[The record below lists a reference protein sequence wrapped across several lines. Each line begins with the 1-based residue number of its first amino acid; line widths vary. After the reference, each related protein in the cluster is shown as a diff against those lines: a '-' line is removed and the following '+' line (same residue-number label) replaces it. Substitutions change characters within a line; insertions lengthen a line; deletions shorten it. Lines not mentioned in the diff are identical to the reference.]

1 MPRLPEIPILI
12 VALALYVVGLYTALI
27 WAPVELTLG
36 ESYRVFYLHVPAAW
50 VSYLALG
57 LSLIGSIAYLKTR
70 KTKFDLLAEV
80 TAVLGVL
87 FASLTLVLGS
97 IWANVAWGT
106 YWNWDPRETTTL
118 VLWISYAGYL
128 ALRTSIE
135 NVGKRAVIP
144 AIYNIFAFS
153 TVPLSYISVVY
164 WQTLHPRI
172 IDTSQGLKLSITPE
186 MVTTLMVNLLA
197 ATLLF
202 IYLVNVL
209 YKLRRSER
217 ILEEYEELTWR

>member
-1 MPRLPEIPILI
+1 MRRLPDTPILAA
-12 VALALYVVGLYTALI
+12 ALTLYFAGLYMALI

-36 ESYRVFYLHVPAAW
+36 ESYRVFYFHVPAAW
-50 VSYLALG
+50 VAYLAFG
-57 LSLIGSIAYLKTR
+57 LSLVSSIIYLKTG
-70 KTKFDLLAEV
+70 KTSFDLFAEV
-80 TAVLGVL
+80 TAILGVL
-87 FASLTLVLGS
+87 YASLTLILGS

-118 VLWISYAGYL
+118 ILWIAYAAYL

-135 NVGKRAVIP
+135 NVEKRAVIP

-172 IDTSQGLKLSITPE
+172 ITGEGITVTSE
-186 MVTTLMVNLLA
+186 MITTLLVNLA
-197 ATLLF
+197 AASILFLFFLNLL
-202 IYLVNVL
+202 YR
-209 YKLRRSER
+209 LRRSER
-217 ILEEYEELTWR
+217 LLDEYEEMSWR

>member
-1 MPRLPEIPILI
+1 MPRLPQIPLLI
-12 VALALYVVGLYTALI
+12 VALALYMVGLYLALI
-27 WAPVELTLG
+27 WSPVEQTLG

-57 LSLIGSIAYLKTR
+57 LSLIGSIAYLRTR
-70 KTKFDLLAEV
+70 NTKFDLLAEV
-80 TAVLGVL
+80 TAILGVL

-128 ALRTSIE
+128 ALRSSIE

-164 WQTLHPRI
+164 WQTLHPVI
-172 IDTSQGLKLSITPE
+172 VSSKGITITPE
-186 MVTTLMVNLLA
+186 MIATLMVNLVA
-197 ATLLF
+197 ATFLF
-202 IYLVNVL
+202 IFLAGVL
-209 YKLRRSER
+209 YRLRHSER

>member
-1 MPRLPEIPILI
+1 LLRLPEAPVL
-12 VALALYVVGLYTALI
+12 VAALALYIVGLYAALI

-50 VSYLALG
+50 VAYLALG
-57 LSLIGSIAYLKTR
+57 LSLIGSIAYLR
-70 KTKFDLLAEV
+70 TKKSSFDLLAEV
-80 TAVLGVL
+80 TAMLGVL

-118 VLWISYAGYL
+118 VLWIAYAGYL
-128 ALRTSIE
+128 ALRASIE
-135 NVGKRAVIP
+135 NIGKRAVIP
-144 AIYNIFAFS
+144 AVYNVLAFA

-172 IDTSQGLKLSITPE
+172 VTGEGLTITPE
-186 MVTTLMVNLLA
+186 MIITLMINLVA
-197 ATLLF
+197 ASLLF
-202 IYLVNVL
+202 IFLLSLL
-209 YKLRRSER
+209 YRLRQAER
-217 ILEEYEELTWR
+217 NLDAYEEMSWR

>member
-1 MPRLPEIPILI
+1 MLRLPQIPILI
-12 VALALYVVGLYTALI
+12 AALALYVVGLYTALI

-36 ESYRVFYLHVPAAW
+36 ESYRVFYLHVPVAW
-50 VSYLALG
+50 VAYLALG
-57 LSLIGSIAYLKTR
+57 LSLIGSIAYLRTR
-70 KTKFDLLAEV
+70 NTKFDLLAEV

-128 ALRTSIE
+128 ALRSSIE
-135 NVGKRAVIP
+135 NVIKRAVIP

-164 WQTLHPRI
+164 WQTLHPTI
-172 IDTSQGLKLSITPE
+172 ISGGKLMITPE
-186 MVTTLMVNLLA
+186 MVATLMINLVA
-197 ATLLF
+197 ATFLF
-202 IYLVNVL
+202 IFLAGFL
-209 YKLRRSER
+209 YRLRRSER

>member
-1 MPRLPEIPILI
+1 MPRLPQIPLLV
-12 VALALYVVGLYTALI
+12 VALALYLVGLYLALI
-27 WAPVELTLG
+27 WAPVERTLG

-50 VSYLALG
+50 VAYLALG
-57 LSLIGSIAYLKTR
+57 LSLIGSIAYLRTR
-70 KTKFDLLAEV
+70 NTKFDLLAEV
-80 TAVLGVL
+80 TAALGVM
-87 FASLTLVLGS
+87 FASLVLILGS

-128 ALRTSIE
+128 ALRSSIE

-153 TVPLSYISVVY
+153 TVPLSYISVVW
-164 WQTLHPRI
+164 WQTLHPVI
-172 IDTSQGLKLSITPE
+172 VGSKGIAITPE
-186 MVTTLMVNLLA
+186 MIITLMVNLVA
-197 ATLLF
+197 ATFLF
-202 IYLVNVL
+202 IFLAGVL
-209 YKLRRSER
+209 YRLRRSER

>member
-1 MPRLPEIPILI
+1 MLKKLNTPLLGLSIILAI
-12 VALALYVVGLYTALI
+12 VGAYTALI

-50 VSYLALG
+50 VAYLALG
-57 LSLIGSIAYLKTR
+57 ISLLSSIIYLKT
-70 KTKFDLLAEV
+70 KNIKFDTIAEV
-80 TAVLGVL
+80 TAILGVL
-87 FASLTLVLGS
+87 YATLTLVLGS

-128 ALRTSIE
+128 ALRSSIE
-135 NVGKRAVIP
+135 NVGKRAVLP

-164 WQTLHPRI
+164 WQTLHPVIATGEGITVTSEMI
-172 IDTSQGLKLSITPE
+172 ITLLLNLAASSIIFIFF
-186 MVTTLMVNLLA
+186 LNLLYS
-197 ATLLF
+197 
-202 IYLVNVL
+202 I
-209 YKLRRSER
+209 RRSER
-217 ILEEYEELTWR
+217 LLDEYEESTWR

>member
-1 MPRLPEIPILI
+1 MPKIPELPIL
-12 VALALYVVGLYTALI
+12 VAALALYIAGLYAALV

-36 ESYRVFYLHVPAAW
+36 ESYRVFYLHVPVAW
-50 VSYLALG
+50 VAYLALG
-57 LSLIGSIAYLKTR
+57 LSLVGSIAYLRTR
-70 KTKFDLLAEV
+70 KSKFDLFAEV

-87 FASLTLVLGS
+87 FAGLTLVLGS

-128 ALRTSIE
+128 ALRASIE
-135 NVGKRAVIP
+135 NIGKRAVIP
-144 AIYNIFAFS
+144 AIYNIFAFT

-172 IDTSQGLKLSITPE
+172 ITSEGLSITPD
-186 MVTTLMVNLLA
+186 MVTTLLLNLVA
-197 ATLLF
+197 ASVLF
-202 IYLVNVL
+202 VFFLSLL
-209 YKLRRSER
+209 YKLRRAES
-217 ILEEYEELTWR
+217 ILEEHEELSWR

>member
-1 MPRLPEIPILI
+1 MSRYRRVWRGSQLPRIPQTPLLV
-12 VALALYVVGLYTALI
+12 VALALYVVGLYLALI

-57 LSLIGSIAYLKTR
+57 LSLIGSIAYLRTR
-70 KTKFDLLAEV
+70 NTKYDTLAER
-80 TAVLGVL
+80 
-87 FASLTLVLGS
+87 S
-97 IWANVAWGT
+97 I
-106 YWNWDPRETTTL
+106 
-118 VLWISYAGYL
+118 
-128 ALRTSIE
+128 
-135 NVGKRAVIP
+135 IP

-172 IDTSQGLKLSITPE
+172 IEQTSQGLTLAITPE
-186 MVTTLMVNLLA
+186 MIVTLMVNLVA
-197 ATLLF
+197 ATILF
-202 IYLVNVL
+202 IFLADVL
-209 YKLRRSER
+209 YRLRRSER

>member
-1 MPRLPEIPILI
+1 MPRLPQIPILI
-12 VALALYVVGLYTALI
+12 AALALYVVGLYTALI

-36 ESYRVFYLHVPAAW
+36 ESYRVFYLHVPVAW
-50 VSYLALG
+50 VAYLALG
-57 LSLIGSIAYLKTR
+57 LSLIGSIAYLRTR
-70 KTKFDLLAEV
+70 NTKFDLLAEV

-128 ALRTSIE
+128 ALRSSIE

-164 WQTLHPRI
+164 QR
-172 IDTSQGLKLSITPE
+172 
-186 MVTTLMVNLLA
+186 
-197 ATLLF
+197 
-202 IYLVNVL
+202 
-209 YKLRRSER
+209 
-217 ILEEYEELTWR
+217 